1 MKEIIK
7 SIKKGWLDFIV
18 LGLVLILGG
27 IFFLSASH
35 NLYRQKISL
44 IFTAIAYVIW
54 GVVHHWRQGDLN
66 LKITFEYVFMAIIGA
81 SLAYFVLLSQ

>member
-1 MKEIIK
+1 MKEVIK

-27 IFFLSASH
+27 IFFLGASH
-35 NLYRQKISL
+35 SLYRQKVSL
-44 IFTAIAYVIW
+44 IFTAVAYIFW

-66 LKITFEYVFMAIIGA
+66 FKIVIEYVFTALIGV